1 MKKHK
6 GKLPATK
13 VEEESDGSFEPKP
26 FETKWNLGLSDNSEN
41 FGEEPKVKIEA
52 GVSKKSKKI
61 QKTKN

>member
-1 MKKHK
+1 VKKHK

-13 VEEESDGSFEPKP
+13 VEEESDGSFEPTP
-26 FETKWNLGLSDNSEN
+26 FEIKGNLGLSDNSEN
-41 FGEEPKVKIEA
+41 FAEDSKVKIEA